1 MACAQLGRVPSA
13 LRRILPHHRS
23 SFERVE
29 RGRFIT
35 IWPPAGKANSTVVSA
50 SEDAMGHYG
59 IPDNLSHRIPD
70 FRTGHPLYSSPCP
83 VILAWLLLELYF
95 VDRAS

>member
-1 MACAQLGRVPSA
+1 MTCAQPGPVAKA

-23 SFERVE
+23 SFER
-29 RGRFIT
+29 RRFIT
-35 IWPPAGKANSTVVSA
+35 IWPPVDKANSTLLST

-70 FRTGHPLYSSPCP
+70 FRTGHPLYSSLCP

>member
-1 MACAQLGRVPSA
+1 MTRARLGRMPSA

-50 SEDAMGHYG
+50 SEDATGHYE
-59 IPDNLSHRIPD
+59 ILDNLWRAIPD
-70 FRTGHPLYSSPCP
+70 FCTGWPL
-83 VILAWLLLELYF
+83 F
-95 VDRAS
+95 F